1 MAKKARKT
9 AKKTA
14 PKAKKATVRKQA
26 VKKGRGK

>member
-26 VKKGRGK
+26 AKAGRAK

>member
-26 VKKGRGK
+26 AKKGKAR

>member
-1 MAKKARKT
+1 MAKTVRK

-26 VKKGRGK
+26 VKKGR

>member
-1 MAKKARKT
+1 MARKVKKT

-26 VKKGRGK
+26 AKKGR